1 MGFENQITK
10 EAIKDVD
17 DTLQIMKDRPDADM
31 RMQECKTSQDRIVCK
46 GKVSHLDIWS
56 LKVTMFLR
64 VHVDNLIHGTPPE
77 IHVILKF
84 GASDFNQQHKINRVT
99 LSLAC
104 LHHYIITS
112 SGAYH
117 SFSFLSVE
125 ILCRDS
131 FWHSVTGCRSSFQRC
146 CRDKRCQWRQIRALP
161 CSVYSVA
168 RLVQERFS

>member
-1 MGFENQITK
+1 
-10 EAIKDVD
+10 
-17 DTLQIMKDRPDADM
+17 
-31 RMQECKTSQDRIVCK
+31 
-46 GKVSHLDIWS
+46 
-56 LKVTMFLR
+56 MFLR

-131 FWHSVTGCRSSFQRC
+131 F
-146 CRDKRCQWRQIRALP
+146 
-161 CSVYSVA
+161 
-168 RLVQERFS
+168 

>member
-1 MGFENQITK
+1 MPTWGCRSVRHHKTGLYARGGEVWKWPCFCGSMWITSS
-10 EAIKDVD
+10 
-17 DTLQIMKDRPDADM
+17 TGP
-31 RMQECKTSQDRIVCK
+31 
-46 GKVSHLDIWS
+46 
-56 LKVTMFLR
+56 
-64 VHVDNLIHGTPPE
+64 PPE

-84 GASDFNQQHKINRVT
+84 RASDFNQQHKINRVT
-99 LSLAC
+99 LFLAC
-104 LHHYIITS
+104 LHHAYIITS